1 MRGSYSTP
9 QPHHYYEFHTSI
21 LFANKKIYQEA
32 AYIFYNENLFTYLS
46 FYDERDITDRGFL
59 SGFIERCG
67 VPIVARER
75 HARAFRHHSME
86 LYIGCADQD
95 QKPIVRTGFIVAGD
109 DLSLLCK
116 SYAKLYLHMGY
127 GMYLQKVRIEVLEGK
142 SRVPSKNLR
151 GAYKPAAYGRRL
163 LEPFRRL
170 HSHTSVQINGAISA
184 KYKSEILFEMMKA
197 PQTADDLLHTMTFAQ
212 HQAEEQTYH
221 GKLEL
226 ACKTYQTVIE
236 DVEIGFEWPP
246 TSGYPFRCHEQPA
259 SKCENA
265 ICLAEFNVRI
275 QLSKICLT
283 LQRPDQVRKWTNSAL
298 TMLRVHDIVTDTGE
312 KKILQ
317 AKLFYQLAWASH
329 QMEVHCRARDEIW
342 RAVRLDPG
350 YDVYKRIQQDW
361 LEEEA
366 QQPHV
371 HGGKYPEAC
380 EDFWDR
386 QSA

>member
-1 MRGSYSTP
+1 
-9 QPHHYYEFHTSI
+9 
-21 LFANKKIYQEA
+21 
-32 AYIFYNENLFTYLS
+32 
-46 FYDERDITDRGFL
+46 
-59 SGFIERCG
+59 
-67 VPIVARER
+67 
-75 HARAFRHHSME
+75 
-86 LYIGCADQD
+86 
-95 QKPIVRTGFIVAGD
+95 
-109 DLSLLCK
+109 
-116 SYAKLYLHMGY
+116 
-127 GMYLQKVRIEVLEGK
+127 MYLQRSLIRLEVLEGK
-142 SRVPSKNLR
+142 SQTPFKTLR
-151 GAYKPAAYGRRL
+151 EAHKPATYERRL

-170 HSHTSVQINGAISA
+170 HSHTSIQINGAISA
-184 KYKSEILFEMMKA
+184 EYKSEILFEMMKA
-197 PQTADDLLHTMTFAQ
+197 PQTADDLLHTMTIAQ
-212 HQAEEQTYH
+212 HQAEEQFYH

-236 DVEIGFEWPP
+236 DVEMGFEWPP
-246 TSGYPFRCHEQPA
+246 KSGCPFRCHEQPA

-275 QLSKICLT
+275 RLSKICLA

-312 KKILQ
+312 KKLLQ
-317 AKLFYQLAWASH
+317 AKLFYRLAWASH

-342 RAVRLDPG
+342 RAVRLDPDH
-350 YDVYKRIQQDW
+350 DVYRRIQQDW

-386 QSA
+386 